1 MIQFDKIKTELLFS
15 TSRSSGKGGQ
25 HVNKTETRVT
35 LNWEFEESENLSE
48 EQKALIREKAKS
60 YLKKE
65 KIQFSDETSRSQVNN
80 KENCIKKLDELLS
93 IWLKVEKKRK
103 ATKIPKSVIRKRL
116 NDKRRKSEVKQNRR
130 KPEI

>member
-1 MIQFDKIKTELLFS
+1 MKFTTNILNELAFI

-35 LNWEFEESENLSE
+35 LIWDFEASENLSE
-48 EQKALIREKAKS
+48 LQKDLIRERAKS
-60 YLKKE
+60 YLKGE
-65 KIQFSDETSRSQVNN
+65 KIQFSDENSRSQVTN
-80 KENCIKKLDELLS
+80 KENCIKRLDELLT

-103 ATKIPKSVIRKRL
+103 PTKIPKSVIRKRL
-116 NDKRRKSEVKQNRR
+116 NDKKRKSEVKQNRK

>member
-65 KIQFSDETSRSQVNN
+65 KIQFSDETSRSQVTN

>member
-65 KIQFSDETSRSQVNN
+65 KIQFSDETSRSQVTN

-103 ATKIPKSVIRKRL
+103 PTKIPKSVIRKRM